1 MKGRRGRVLCLLA
14 ISLWVVSLVFL
25 KGSEAWAAQE
35 VEEETCFKGV

>member
-1 MKGRRGRVLCLLA
+1 MPVFTYHSSWVL
-14 ISLWVVSLVFL
+14 SLVFL